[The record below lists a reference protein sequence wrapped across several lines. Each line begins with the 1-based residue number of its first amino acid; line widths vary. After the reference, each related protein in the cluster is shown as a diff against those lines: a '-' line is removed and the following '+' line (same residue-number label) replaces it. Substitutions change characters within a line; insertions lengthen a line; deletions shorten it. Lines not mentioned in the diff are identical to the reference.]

1 MQDEVSDAQMAE
13 CFGTA
18 PSCSRN
24 CRLKA
29 VCLDKYR
36 ELKEEENRRQYRKA
50 QFIDGMDA
58 GSGHVAVDFIAAD
71 NRDETEPD
79 AAEVAAAIER
89 LDVSERCRR
98 ELLAAFRRREAGKT
112 AEAAALE
119 LLRRLGEIY
128 VSDPTGFEVMFF
140 QILADGNQAELARRR
155 GCSKQNINKLT
166 AKGKKRLEAYRQMVV
181 AHPECRLSPRELV
194 VFRAVELDGLTYR
207 QAADIIGCC
216 PMTIHYIV
224 QKMRLKGVKLY
235 KKCPGRR
242 KATQNATRKR
252 NMGGLSFRSQGR
264 GEASSC
270 S

>member
-18 PSCSRN
+18 ASCGRN

-36 ELKEEENRRQYRKA
+36 ELEAEKRRRRYREA

-89 LDVSERCRR
+89 LDVSERCRHA
-98 ELLAAFRRREAGKT
+98 LLETFRRREAEKT
-112 AEAAALE
+112 AEAANLE

-166 AKGKKRLEAYRQMVV
+166 AKGKKRLEAYRQTVA
-181 AHPECRLSPRELV
+181 AHPECRLSPRELA

-207 QAADIIGCC
+207 QAADIIGCS
-216 PMTIHYIV
+216 PKTIGNIT
-224 QKMRLKGVKLY
+224 QKMRLKGVFLH
-235 KKCPGRR
+235 KKHPGRR

-252 NMGGLSFRSQGR
+252 NTGGLSFRLQGR
-264 GEASSC
+264 GKSS
-270 S
+270 SRS